1 MLLCVRG
8 CVLVCSGASWCGS
21 GVFWCVLGVVL
32 VCSGALRPPVSF
44 VPLAFF
50 LAAICWDF
58 KGLQVRPSELV
69 LHFVRPF

>member
-1 MLLCVRG
+1 M
-8 CVLVCSGASWCGS
+8 SA
-21 GVFWCVLGVVL
+21 GVFWCVLVLPGVVLVCSGVFLGVAL

-50 LAAICWDF
+50 LDAICWGF
-58 KGLQVRPSELV
+58 KWLQVRPSELV